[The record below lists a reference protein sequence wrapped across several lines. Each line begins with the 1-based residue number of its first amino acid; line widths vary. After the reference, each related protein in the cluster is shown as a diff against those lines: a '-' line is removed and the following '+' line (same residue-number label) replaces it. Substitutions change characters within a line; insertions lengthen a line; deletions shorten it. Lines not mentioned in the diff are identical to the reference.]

1 MGLETGKSPADVLDG
16 RILAH
21 VIESA
26 PVGFGMHDA
35 AGKVTYTNR
44 YLTNLFGFEHASELI
59 GREVAALVAKDDRD
73 DWVTRVGAR
82 PEDRSDPYS
91 LCILRPDGTEVRVLV
106 RPVPILGENG
116 EVVAEAAFI
125 LDVESLVDSGDAPAH
140 PGMDQALLDEL
151 TTREREV
158 FDRLIQGK
166 SVREIAEL
174 DTISE
179 HTVRNHIKSIYRKL
193 GLHSRLDL
201 LRTVLGG

>member
-44 YLTNLFGFEHASELI
+44 YLTDLFGYEHASELI
-59 GREVAALVAKDDRD
+59 GRDVASLVSQADRD
-73 DWVTRVGAR
+73 AWVTRVGAR

-125 LDVESLVDSGDAPAH
+125 LDVAPAH
-140 PGMDQALLDEL
+140 AGMDQALLDEL

-174 DTISE
+174 DSISE

-201 LRTVLGG
+201 LRTVLGS